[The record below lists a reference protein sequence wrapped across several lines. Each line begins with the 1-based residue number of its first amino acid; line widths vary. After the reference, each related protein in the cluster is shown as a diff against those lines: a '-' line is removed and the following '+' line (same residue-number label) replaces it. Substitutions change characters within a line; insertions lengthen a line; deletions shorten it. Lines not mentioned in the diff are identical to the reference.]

1 MEKPNNLKELIRE
14 IFYVEHGDLKSKLKK
29 DENVA
34 KYMDEGL
41 RDWII
46 RIIKL

>member
-14 IFYVEHGDLKSKLKK
+14 IFYVKNGELKSKLKK

-34 KYMDEGL
+34 RYMTEGL
-41 RDWII
+41 KEWII
-46 RIIKL
+46 KAIQ